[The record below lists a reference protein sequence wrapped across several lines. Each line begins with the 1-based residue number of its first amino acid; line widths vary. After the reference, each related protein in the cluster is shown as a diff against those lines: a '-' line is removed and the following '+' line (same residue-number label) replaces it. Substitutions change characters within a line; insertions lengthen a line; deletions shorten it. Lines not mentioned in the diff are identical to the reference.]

1 MTEITPLDSSSQ
13 NKENQ
18 ILISDAYYKD
28 VIGKGTYGIVY
39 DVQLADGTNAA
50 LKRNLID
57 KESQHTHIVSVRE
70 LDILEKFSN
79 HPLFVKII
87 KTIFSDDFNYST
99 DGESQDDSVH
109 FVLERANYSLSTVI
123 YDDVIT
129 YSFELVK
136 SIIFQMLVSL
146 EYFHG
151 KMYFHR
157 DIKPDN
163 YLVFSNNN
171 KFIVKMCD
179 FGMSRPYV
187 KYGPRSQRV
196 TTAWYRAPEVMLG
209 WETYSQKV
217 DVWSLG
223 MVIFELIARKAFF
236 PDDMIDDNIQLWK
249 YLTANHPEKLDKD
262 VAAWMF
268 GQQRF
273 TNGNHVEPKHTSE
286 SECKSWIT
294 LMDVDSEY
302 INSFSSTGD
311 GGSFMELCDLLN
323 KMLCIDPRKRY
334 TAKQCLEHKYFKKM
348 TQSLK
353 IYRNAN
359 PPVPDPYHNV
369 ICAECIEYTWFY
381 DMLRKFYH
389 TENPLFT
396 VERAMLATDIFN
408 RIIVWKHHNRV
419 PNSIA
424 VETDTSGS
432 LFTKAEVEK
441 YFYVCFHL
449 ACKYYTSTSH
459 LVSYLEINPE
469 ATDEEIKVAQHIEYQ
484 IITTICNKQLYRPT
498 LYDVASRRDENFGTN
513 MMWNML
519 WHHYFRPVS
528 EEINLNEEFE
538 LRKTQATAHLAT
550 QGLSPSN

>member
-1 MTEITPLDSSSQ
+1 MTSSVDQ
-13 NKENQ
+13 L
-18 ILISDAYYKD
+18 LISDAYYKD

-39 DVQLADGTNAA
+39 DVQLADGSTAA

-57 KESQHTHIVSVRE
+57 KDSQHTHIVSVRE

-87 KTIFSDDFNYST
+87 KPVFSDNFNYST
-99 DGESQDDSVH
+99 DGESQDDLVH
-109 FVLERANYSLSTVI
+109 FVLEKANYSLTSVI

-136 SIIFQMLVSL
+136 SIIFQMLVGL

-163 YLVFSNNN
+163 YLVFANNN

-179 FGMSRPYV
+179 FGMARPYV

-196 TTAWYRAPEVMLG
+196 TTAWYRAPEIMLG

-223 MVIFELIARKAFF
+223 MVIFELIARKPFF
-236 PDDMIDDNIQLWK
+236 PSNMTDNNVELWK
-249 YLTANHPEKLDKD
+249 YLTANHPTKPSKD
-262 VAAWMF
+262 VLAWMF

-273 TNGNHVEPKHTSE
+273 INDECVEPKHTSE
-286 SECKSWIT
+286 HLCQTWIK
-294 LMDVDSEY
+294 LMGVDTEY
-302 INSFSSTGD
+302 TDAFSNTGD
-311 GGSFMELCDLLN
+311 GGSFSDLCDLLS
-323 KMLCIDPRKRY
+323 KMLSIDPRKRY
-334 TAKQCLEHKYFKKM
+334 TAKECLEHKYFKKM
-348 TQSLK
+348 THSLK
-353 IYRNAN
+353 IYRNVN

-369 ICAECIEYTWFY
+369 ICTECVEYTWFY
-381 DMLRKFYH
+381 DMLRVMYRG
-389 TENPLFT
+389 ENSLFT
-396 VERAMLATDIFN
+396 IERAMLATDIFN
-408 RIIVWKHHNRV
+408 RILVWKYHNRV
-419 PNSIA
+419 PDSGR
-424 VETDTSGS
+424 VETQTTGS

-459 LVSYLEINPE
+459 LVSYREVKLD
-469 ATDEEIKVAQHIEYQ
+469 ATDEEIKNAQNLEYH
-484 IITTICNKQLYRPT
+484 IITSICNKQLYRPT
-498 LYDVASRRDENFGTN
+498 LYDVASRKDEDFGTN
-513 MMWNML
+513 MMWSML

-528 EEINLNEEFE
+528 EEINLSAEFE
-538 LRKTQATAHLAT
+538 LRKSQAIKHLSD
-550 QGLSPSN
+550 QGLSPCN